1 MFYDA
6 LDTDDIGIRS
16 VTIKGKAVAHCV
28 LTHMSRN
35 STEAENREGPIVVI
49 RFQNST
55 DVCKSDFI
63 LIRCVSYVMK

>member
-16 VTIKGKAVAHCV
+16 VTIKGEAVAHLV
-28 LTHMSRN
+28 LTHMTRN
-35 STEAENREGPIVVI
+35 SSEAENREGPIVVI

-55 DVCKSDFI
+55 DV
-63 LIRCVSYVMK
+63 